1 VRSHRE
7 HLHVRPIVRGIEFGS
22 KLGLS
27 LIDGYM
33 IHETLSWE
41 NESKDLQKQAET
53 YKLLLG
59 YYPELIQA
67 DKIYAT
73 NENRICGLQLHQK
86 DVLLKKQQL
95 KYEKKRKNM
104 LKEIIL
110 KAESEMPNNHS
121 PSTK

>member
-1 VRSHRE
+1 M
-7 HLHVRPIVRGIEFGS
+7 LQMKTGS
-22 KLGLS
+22 GVKKE
-27 LIDGYM
+27 IF
-33 IHETLSWE
+33 
-41 NESKDLQKQAET
+41 
-53 YKLLLG
+53 
-59 YYPELIQA
+59 
-67 DKIYAT
+67 
-73 NENRICGLQLHQK
+73 GLQLHQK

>member
-1 VRSHRE
+1 MKT
-7 HLHVRPIVRGIEFGS
+7 GS
-22 KLGLS
+22 GVKKE
-27 LIDGYM
+27 IF
-33 IHETLSWE
+33 
-41 NESKDLQKQAET
+41 
-53 YKLLLG
+53 
-59 YYPELIQA
+59 
-67 DKIYAT
+67 
-73 NENRICGLQLHQK
+73 GLQLHQK

>member
-1 VRSHRE
+1 MK
-7 HLHVRPIVRGIEFGS
+7 HLVGRLTMKAKTYKNKLRPISFCWGIIRNLSRQIKFMLQMKTGS
-22 KLGLS
+22 GVKKE
-27 LIDGYM
+27 IF
-33 IHETLSWE
+33 
-41 NESKDLQKQAET
+41 
-53 YKLLLG
+53 
-59 YYPELIQA
+59 
-67 DKIYAT
+67 
-73 NENRICGLQLHQK
+73 GLQLHQK